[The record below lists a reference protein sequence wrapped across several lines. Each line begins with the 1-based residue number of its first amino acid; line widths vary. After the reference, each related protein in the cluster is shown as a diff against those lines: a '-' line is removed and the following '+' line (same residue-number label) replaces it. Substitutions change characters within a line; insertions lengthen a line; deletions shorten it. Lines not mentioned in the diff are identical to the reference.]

1 MLNVY
6 LTLLLFIPVNNNF
19 TDLTIIDDDEIVD
32 MIHREDYQL
41 PHIDSQ
47 FINEQ
52 RLNQLLDHIEDKT
65 YEEPIHAEIDEEGN
79 IVEGVPGSVLN
90 REEMA
95 RHVLQYFYEGSSKP
109 IKIPK
114 SPIYPRVTSELLAEI
129 YDEKIGT
136 YITHFKEED
145 EARSKNI
152 ELSVA
157 AIHNHVIFPNE
168 TFSFNDIV
176 GERTTER
183 GYMRAPVIVKG
194 ELSADIGGGICQVS
208 STLFN
213 AVSINGIEMIE
224 RYSHSRSVPY
234 VPPGKDAAVSWWG
247 PDLVF
252 KNKYN
257 QPLLI
262 QATSLSGN
270 VIIDVYTAA
279 DVGYNKD

>member
-1 MLNVY
+1 MLIVY
-6 LTLLLFIPVNNNF
+6 FMLLFMPLDHGFADV
-19 TDLTIIDDDEIVD
+19 TITNEEEIVAV
-32 MIHREDYQL
+32 IHHEDYRL
-41 PHIDSQ
+41 PPLHSL
-47 FINEQ
+47 FVNEK
-52 RLNQLLDHIEDKT
+52 RLNHLLDHLEEVAL
-65 YEEPIHAEIDEEGN
+65 EEPIHAKIDEEGN
-79 IVEGVPGSVLN
+79 IVEGVPGSALH
-90 REEMA
+90 REEMES
-95 RHVLQYFYEGSSKP
+95 LFLNYFYEGSSQP
-109 IKIPK
+109 IDIPK
-114 SPIYPRVTSELLAEI
+114 RPVYPRVTSELLAAI
-129 YDEKIGT
+129 YDKKMAT
-136 YITHFKEED
+136 YQTLFQEED
-145 EARSKNI
+145 EARAKNI

-157 AIHNHVIFPNE
+157 AINNQVIFPNE

-176 GERTTER
+176 GERTVER

-194 ELSADIGGGICQVS
+194 ELSTDIGGGICQVS

-213 AVSINGIEMIE
+213 AVSMNGIEMIE

-262 QATSLSGN
+262 QASSTSGQ

-279 DVGYNKD
+279 DVIYKRD